1 MIIRC
6 DCTSKP
12 QLTIQTGDVPVDSNF
27 DPLDCFYS
35 PSLNSVSFMYSS
47 GYYRQYPIEPSSSS
61 SSYFSLSLI
70 RSIPLVMND
79 IVSGSKRPHLII
91 PVITWNPCLTDMN
104 GKMFMFV
111 SQGPSNTWL
120 LHFIE
125 SEFFNELATLSLQKQ
140 PSQLVCSE
148 SCLFIIQQSTVL
160 LLQLSVSSLTLGD
173 ILKYSRSIF
182 QLFIE

>member
-6 DCTSKP
+6 DCNSKP

-35 PSLNSVSFMYSS
+35 PSLNSVSFIYSS
-47 GYYRQYPIEPSSSS
+47 GSYRQYHIEPASP
-61 SSYFSLSLI
+61 SYFSLSLI
-70 RSIPLVMND
+70 RSMPLVMND
-79 IVSGSKRPHLII
+79 IASGTKRPHLAT

-125 SEFFNELATLSLQKQ
+125 AEFFNELAVLSLQKQ
-140 PSQLVCSE
+140 PTQLVCSD
-148 SCLFIIQQSTVL
+148 SLLFIIQQSTVL
-160 LLQLSVSSLTLGD
+160 LSQLSVSSLTLGD
-173 ILKYSRSIF
+173 ILKYS
-182 QLFIE
+182 LFYLYYS